1 MRRGSHV
8 EVNGY
13 GEPVCTVCGQPVT
26 YVHYASEQCPGYI
39 CDSPRRKCWEKFR
52 LRGPWPWRYN
62 PQTDTWEC
70 WVNTIWICP
79 NKKPQG
85 AKILQDHVYLTQG
98 WEDTG
103 WHLEEG
109 F

>member
-13 GEPVCTVCGQPVT
+13 GEPVCMVCGQPVT
-26 YVHYASEQCPGYI
+26 YVHHASEMHPGYI
-39 CDSPRRKCWEKFR
+39 CDSPRRKCWEKHK
-52 LRGPWPWRYN
+52 LKGPWPWRYN
-62 PQTDTWEC
+62 PQTDNWDI
-70 WVNTIWICP
+70 WVQTVHMGPGTVIP
-79 NKKPQG
+79 G
-85 AKILQDHVYLTQG
+85 VEVYDSVYVTEG